1 MISSNLEAAIKA
13 LKIQDVYVRD
23 QVANCRDDFNPK
35 YEPDLESL
43 TVQQMHLVRQ
53 SNVFEAD
60 EGICLLQVFIRL
72 GARWVNPA
80 EASEELSIR
89 AIIEAEFIAE
99 YTMSQKL
106 DQQSIDEFALK
117 NASYHV
123 WPYWRELLSSQC
135 ARMHLPRLVMPTVQF
150 AQNRD
155 QPPAADVDEPPIDS
169 TD

>member
-1 MISSNLEAAIKA
+1 MISSNLQAAIKA

-35 YEPDLESL
+35 YEADIDSL

-60 EGICLLQVFIRL
+60 EGNCLLQVFIRL
-72 GARWVNPA
+72 GVRWVNPA
-80 EASEELSIR
+80 ESSEELSIR
-89 AIIEAEFIAE
+89 AFIEAEFVAE
-99 YTMSQKL
+99 YSMSQNL

-135 ARMHLPRLVMPTVQF
+135 ARMQLPRLIMPTVQF

-155 QPPAADVDEPPIDS
+155 QAAQSELGEIPVDS
-169 TD
+169 